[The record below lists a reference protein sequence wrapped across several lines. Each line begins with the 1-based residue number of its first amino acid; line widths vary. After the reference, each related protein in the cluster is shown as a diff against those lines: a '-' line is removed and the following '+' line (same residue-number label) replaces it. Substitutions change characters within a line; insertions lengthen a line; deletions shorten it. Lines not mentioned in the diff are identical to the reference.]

1 MNRKYIAILL
11 STVMFLSLFTIN
23 SIAESNPGEIY
34 QDTQSVVYKN
44 VTVYAPAV
52 ATTEDGYV
60 GVISTI
66 TVTIQNN
73 GSGRVFVDTQPLT
86 QVDMQGSA
94 RLAVKVASKLVS
106 NDEECN
112 INPDNYDYFF
122 VVRTSSPIIGGPSA
136 GGIMT
141 VATISLLEN
150 WEMNNR
156 TVMTGMINPDGSIG
170 PIGGIPQKID
180 AAWSV
185 GANRFLIPKG
195 QSTYAQ
201 IIVDRSSWIPVQ
213 RTVTKN
219 VDEYVQEK
227 GYDINV
233 NEVSDINDALRYY
246 TGYNFSSD
254 VSLDNISTETY
265 VNSMKPLASSLLDS
279 AQENYDISI
288 DLFEESS
295 IPNVGGFFSS
305 DNYRNFV
312 EGKINDGKKTLNDSE
327 KWFEEK
333 QYYTSTSKSFQ
344 SLIDSRFVKYA
355 CEYYDIESDNEKK
368 SYIEDLIDQ
377 GTDLYDNASKK
388 AKSSEINGYITL
400 QSVGAAQKRVSEAKD
415 ILKAWKSAYENDN
428 VRSFWDILALLEN
441 MSFAIERLNS
451 VDWWI
456 QIGNSFNDTQEI
468 SNEKIQNLALEYIE
482 EAQQSYY
489 YSTILLEEMSS
500 SDINSVYYLRKSE
513 SLIESSQNDLDKGL
527 AASALFEAL
536 EALVNAHLAIE
547 IIGTTAEEK
556 IDIASENANKN
567 IAKLRKINVEPI
579 LAVSYYEFAEG
590 LRNESAYSSAVT
602 YYKYSGMI
610 AGALGFTNLSCGT
623 TSSRYVGIPEVSTNE
638 NSIFGKYSFVLY
650 GLFLGFIAGIG
661 IGFII
666 TGVKSSSDQK
676 KKKESRKPQHRKKE
690 LNIDPKNYPNKEIPR
705 SIRDYYKKNK

>member
-1 MNRKYIAILL
+1 MKRKNAAILIAL
-11 STVMFLSLFTIN
+11 ALIISLYTIFP
-23 SIAESNPGEIY
+23 IVKSNPGKIY
-34 QDTQSVVYKN
+34 QDSQSVLYRN

-52 ATTEDGYV
+52 ATTEEGYI

-73 GSGRVFVDTQPLT
+73 GSGRVFVDTHPLT

-94 RLAVKVASKLVS
+94 RLAVKVASSLVG
-106 NDEECN
+106 NDDNCN
-112 INPDNYDYFF
+112 INPNNYDYFF
-122 VVRTSSPIIGGPSA
+122 VVRTSAPIIGGPSA

-150 WEMNNR
+150 WEMANK

-185 GANRFLIPKG
+185 GANRFLIPNG
-195 QSTYAQ
+195 QSTYTQA
-201 IIVDRSSWIPVQ
+201 IVDRSSWIPVQ
-213 RTVTKN
+213 RTVTKT

-227 GYDINV
+227 AYNLEV
-233 NEVSDINDALRYY
+233 NEVEDVNDALQYF

-254 VSLDNISTETY
+254 ISLEDISTEDY
-265 VNSMKPLASSLLDS
+265 VNSMKPLASSLLSS
-279 AQENYDISI
+279 AQENYDSSY
-288 DLFEESS
+288 DLLETSS

-305 DNYRNFV
+305 DNYKNFV
-312 EGKINDGKKTLNDSE
+312 EGKINNAKKTLNDSE

-344 SLIDSRFVKYA
+344 SLINSRFVKYA
-355 CEYYDIESDNEKK
+355 CEYYDIETDSNRQD
-368 SYIEDLIDQ
+368 YIESLIDQ
-377 GTDLYDNASKK
+377 STDLYDNASKK
-388 AKSSEINGYITL
+388 AKNSDIKGYITL
-400 QSVGAAQKRVSEAKD
+400 QSVGAAQKRVSEARD
-415 ILKAWKSAYENDN
+415 TIEFWKKAYEEND
-428 VRSFWDILALLEN
+428 VRSFWDILSLLEN

-456 QIGNSFNDTQEI
+456 EIGNSFNDTEEL
-468 SNEKIQNLALEYIE
+468 SDETVQNLAIEYIG
-482 EAQQSYY
+482 EAQQASY

-500 SDINSVYYLRKSE
+500 SDISSISYLRVSE
-513 SLIESSQNDLDKGL
+513 SLIESAQDDLDRGL

-536 EALVNAHLAIE
+536 EGLVNANLAIE
-547 IIGTTAEEK
+547 IIGTNAK
-556 IDIASENANKN
+556 DKLDIASENANKN
-567 IAKLRKINVEPI
+567 IAKLRTMNIEPV
-579 LAVSYYEFAEG
+579 LAVSYYEFAES
-590 LRNESAYSSAVT
+590 LSNESLYSSAVS

-623 TSSRYVGIPEVSTNE
+623 TSSRYVGIPPVSSNGY
-638 NSIFGKYSFVLY
+638 NLDYFFVLF
-650 GLFLGFIAGIG
+650 GIFLGLIAGLG

-666 TGVKSSSDQK
+666 TGVKSSLEDK
-676 KKKESRKPQHRKKE
+676 KVKASKKQIYKKRE
-690 LNIDPKNYPNKEIPR
+690 TNFNPKDYPNNQIPR
-705 SIRDYYKKNK
+705 SIRDYYKKN